1 MSLFSQ
7 PTFALS
13 VAMLISG
20 ISTGG
25 GYMQQ
30 IPAEVR
36 EYLST
41 NDTLYRAQLSQR
53 YPHLPDTLTA
63 PTTQTAVLNW
73 LSSDEAW
80 DQSLNG
86 FVVNCLMFLRS
97 DATPEKAQI
106 VRNFLVH
113 ADPYVRLHAYEFL
126 LTLYFPNNNPE
137 ALLMLLQTM
146 LLDADDSVRAQ
157 AASYIERANAV
168 AELRDFLKSWLKGAQ
183 SRGWAGSESF
193 ELVEHLLQ
201 K

>member
-1 MSLFSQ
+1 MPLFSQ

-13 VAMLISG
+13 IAMLISG
-20 ISTGG
+20 VPTG

-53 YPHLPDTLTA
+53 YPHLHDTLAA

-73 LSSDEAW
+73 LTSDEAW
-80 DQSLNG
+80 DQSLSG

-97 DATPEKAQI
+97 DATSEKAQI
-106 VRNFLVH
+106 ARNFLVH
-113 ADPYVRLHAYEFL
+113 ADPYVRLQAYEFL

-146 LLDADDSVRAQ
+146 LLDADDGVRAQ

-168 AELRDFLKSWLKGAQ
+168 SELRGFLNSWLKGAQ
-183 SRGWAGSESF
+183 SRGWAGAESF
-193 ELVEHLLQ
+193 ELVERLLQ